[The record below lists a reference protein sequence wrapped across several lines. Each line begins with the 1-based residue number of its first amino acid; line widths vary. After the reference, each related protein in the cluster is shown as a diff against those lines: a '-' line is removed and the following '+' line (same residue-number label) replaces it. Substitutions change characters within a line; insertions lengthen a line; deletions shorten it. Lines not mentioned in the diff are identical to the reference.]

1 MSSNLLSSENSIP
14 WIRIVLGLIAAC
26 ILPFFISNYSVFQA
40 SMVLSYAIALVGMNI
55 LIGYSGQISLGH
67 GAFMAIGAYTSAILM
82 DKMNIPYWMTIPIAA
97 FICLVVGFLFGL
109 PALRLEGHYLA
120 LATFA
125 LAVALPQLLKFKHLE
140 FLTGGVQGIVI
151 MKPEP
156 PWESL
161 FGLKLNSDR
170 WLYFFTLAVT
180 LLMFVIGWNLI
191 RGRVGR
197 ALIAIRDQPI
207 AAASMGINTPMYKS
221 LAFGVSAMFTG
232 VAGALSA
239 ILVAFVAPDSFTVF
253 LSITLL
259 VGMVIGGVTSL
270 TGALYGAI
278 FIQFVPNIADQI
290 SKAAPWAIYGTML
303 ILFMYIM
310 PTGIAGA
317 IRLLGEKLRI
327 ARS

>member
-14 WIRIVLGLIAAC
+14 WIRIVLGLIVAG
-26 ILPFFISNYSVFQA
+26 ILPFFISNYHVFQA

-125 LAVALPQLLKFKHLE
+125 LAVALPQLLKFKYLE

-151 MKPEP
+151 MKPES

-161 FGLKLNSDR
+161 FGLRLNSDR
-170 WLYFFTLAVT
+170 WLYFFTLAIT
-180 LLMFVIGWNLI
+180 LVMFVIGWNLI

-259 VGMVIGGVTSL
+259 VGMVIGGVSAL

-278 FIQFVPNIADQI
+278 FIQFIPNIADQI
-290 SKAAPWAIYGTML
+290 SKAAPWAIYGTLL

-327 ARS
+327 SRF